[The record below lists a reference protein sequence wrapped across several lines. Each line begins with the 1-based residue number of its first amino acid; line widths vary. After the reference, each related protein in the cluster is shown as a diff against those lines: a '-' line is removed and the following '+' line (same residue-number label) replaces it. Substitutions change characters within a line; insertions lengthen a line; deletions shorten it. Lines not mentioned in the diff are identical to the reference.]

1 MGFRIAHS
9 SNFIPMKTIFYYLFK
24 SDNIVIS
31 VKNILGN
38 IIAFMPFGFLLP
50 IATDKINKLKLIVIS
65 SFLLSLLF
73 EIIQLLTGLGEFD
86 VDDILLN
93 VLGAV
98 VGYMFYRISVRFFV
112 KQWC

>member
-1 MGFRIAHS
+1 
-9 SNFIPMKTIFYYLFK
+9 MKTIFYYLFK